1 VASNDFVVDSA
12 YKGYIFSEIQESEDE
27 KIYKFSNETGSGQM
41 NCISLIDGIQISY
54 NNLNMYSTHQKI
66 ISKHDVLQID
76 YCLDGCYGFKLKN
89 NEYAFFGKG
98 DFSILDLGKANFE
111 SSCMPTNK
119 YIGISIFID
128 VEKANESLKEYFSFT
143 HIDLRKI
150 RERLCKD
157 IPVLIFRSRQE
168 INHIMLEL
176 YNVKSEIR
184 IPYSI
189 IKTIELLL
197 FLSVVEV
204 KDYREITLFSE
215 PIYEATQSCYISIL
229 KNPFDRKSIAE
240 LSKVYGISESSLK
253 RCFLYITGE
262 TIGAFMR
269 NACLDAAAELMI
281 NKPNI
286 TVGEVS
292 EIAGYANWSK
302 FSKAF
307 KIRYEVSPQE
317 FKKKNLN

>member
-1 VASNDFVVDSA
+1 MADNDFVVDSA
-12 YKGYIFSEIQESEDE
+12 YNGYVFSEIKESENE
-27 KIYKFSNETGSGQM
+27 KIYRFSNETGSGQM

-54 NNLNMYSTHQKI
+54 NDLNMYSTHQKI
-66 ISKHDVLQID
+66 TPKKDVLQID

-89 NEYAFFGKG
+89 NEYAFLGRG
-98 DFSILDLGKANFE
+98 DFSILDLGRASFE

-119 YIGISIFID
+119 YVGISVFID
-128 VEKANESLKEYFSFT
+128 IEKANESIKKYFSFAN
-143 HIDLRKI
+143 IDLKKI

-157 IPVLIFRSRQE
+157 IPVLILRSRQE

-197 FLSVVEV
+197 FLNVVEV
-204 KDYREITLFSE
+204 KDYREITMFSE
-215 PIYEATQSCYISIL
+215 PIYESTQRCYISIL

-240 LSKVYGISESSLK
+240 LSIEYGISESSLK

-262 TIGAFMR
+262 TLGTFMR

-286 TVGEVS
+286 TVGYVAEV
-292 EIAGYANWSK
+292 AGYSNQGK

-307 KIRYEVSPQE
+307 KMRYELSPQE